1 MAHTT
6 NESETTGVSM
16 AVDHILVV
24 DDEDLIRDSLSEY
37 FKSEGFVCETAGTGR
52 EALEKLV
59 SRNFTLVVTDIQM
72 PHINGFQLLEHL
84 SRNCPHVAVMMI
96 TGQADVESAVQAM
109 QQGACDYITK
119 PFNLERV
126 LDKVNRALHNRLLL
140 LEERQIV
147 QHLATLVER
156 KSHAFSLASQD
167 LTAPHSRRTRRK
179 LAAIMFTDIVGYS
192 ALTQRSEDLALKLL
206 EEHRKLLR
214 STFSKHRGKEIKTMG
229 DAFLIAFGS
238 ALEAVR
244 CAIEIQMLLA
254 QRNST
259 VPAEKRIQIRIG
271 VHLGDVVYQDDDIYG
286 DGVNIASRIEPLAE
300 PAGICISEDLAHQ
313 IHNKIQE
320 PIVRLGKSYLKNIQM
335 PVDVYKIVLPAEQV
349 PPPLSEIPP
358 QTR

>member
-6 NESETTGVSM
+6 NERENTVVRKP
-16 AVDHILVV
+16 VDHILVV
-24 DDEDLIRDSLSEY
+24 DDEALIRDSLSEY
-37 FKSEGFVCETAGTGR
+37 LESEGLACETAGTGR

-59 SRNFTLVVTDIQM
+59 SGHFSLVVTDIQM
-72 PHINGFQLLEHL
+72 PHINGFQLLERL
-84 SRNCPHVAVMMI
+84 SRNFPDVAVLMI
-96 TGQADVESAVQAM
+96 TGQGDVESAVQAI
-109 QQGACDYITK
+109 QQGACDYFTK
-119 PFNLERV
+119 PFNLEQ
-126 LDKVNRALHNRLLL
+126 LLSKVNRALHNRGLL

-147 QHLATLVER
+147 QHLATMIAR
-156 KSHAFSLASQD
+156 KSHAFPLASQD
-167 LTAPHSRRTRRK
+167 LTAPPSRQSRRK

-214 STFSKHRGKEIKTMG
+214 SIFAKHRGKEVKTMG

-286 DGVNIASRIEPLAE
+286 DGVNIASAIEPLAE

-313 IHNKIQE
+313 IHNKIEE
-320 PIVRLGKSYLKNIQM
+320 PIVRLGKSYLKNLQM
-335 PVDVYKIVLPAEQV
+335 PVNVYKIVLPAKQV
-349 PPPLSEIPP
+349 PSP
-358 QTR
+358 